1 MREKNNMALTLLEKQ
16 DWKGAQQLFRYN
28 AKKHPCYQT
37 YNNYGYYLVTE
48 GMLCKNGQTQSAL
61 NLGINYLVKALDIK
75 LTVTSICALVK
86 AIEYKTRTVKPT
98 EKTIL
103 YEYACKLLEK
113 GIETE
118 YSHKMQY
125 NLLRFQYLLNPQ
137 NKKMLDQV
145 RSLVN
150 NFTSSESVLLY
161 LGILG
166 KNTLQNEGN
175 ECIAK
180 YSEYIDDVELL
191 MFYAKTEQY
200 EKGYCLCEKVYKN
213 FSMDKFI
220 SSAIIECC
228 VNTKHFEDV
237 LFYSREVMRASGK
250 NKDLNEKLTSKI
262 LSNLSSSTNYRKT
275 IINSYFCVP
284 PYLDQC
290 CYFGCALHGTPW

>member
-1 MREKNNMALTLLEKQ
+1 MQEINNLALTLLDKQ

-37 YNNYGYYLVTE
+37 YNNYGYYLITE
-48 GMLCKNGQTQSAL
+48 GMLCKNGQTQNAL
-61 NLGINYLVKALDIK
+61 KLGIKFLVKALDIK
-75 LTVTSICALVK
+75 FTVTSICALVK
-86 AIEYKTRTVKPT
+86 ALEYQIRIAKPS
-98 EKTIL
+98 EKSNL
-103 YEYACKLLEK
+103 YEYACQLLEK
-113 GIETE
+113 GIEIE
-118 YSHKMQY
+118 YSYEMQY
-125 NLLRFQYLLNPQ
+125 NLLRFQYLLNYQ
-137 NKKMLDQV
+137 NEKMLDQV
-145 RSLVN
+145 RSLAN

-161 LGILG
+161 FGGLG

-213 FSMDKFI
+213 FSMDKFTL
-220 SSAIIECC
+220 SAIIECC
-228 VNTKHFEDV
+228 VNTEHLEDV
-237 LFYSREVMRASGK
+237 LFYSQEIMSTSGK
-250 NKDLNEKLTSKI
+250 NKDLNEKLPSKI
-262 LSNLSSSTNYRKT
+262 FSNLSSSTNYRRM
-275 IINSYFCVP
+275 IINSYFSVP